1 MQSEIRTLFK
11 ALILSIF
18 VTGCGGMNNEN
29 EPEQD
34 EMAYDYLDLG
44 PQYFALSSAGK
55 PVAGGQIFIG
65 NVNTDPEI
73 PANQKQVQLILEN
86 GSRVNV
92 DQPVRTGAG
101 GVIEYNGSPAI
112 MTTDGDYSMKV
123 LSSNGT
129 QVYYFSEKK
138 ATGIPSV
145 NVQDSI
151 LLIDGTSPNPSIG
164 YIDHPSDGIYHTGTT
179 INIKQGGGDSPIASL
194 DDISANS
201 VASVSAGTNINI
213 TGTTANPVV
222 NVDPALVTYIDEKSA
237 HSDSASTSPLND
249 CNDLYGAVGVAY
261 QIFDEDTLNHPS
273 GSSNAPGYGGG
284 YIMNVQD
291 FSAGG
296 ATQLAYYGP
305 STGSGS
311 TTVRVRF
318 FKLNDGWT
326 GWERLATTSDI
337 DDSVGYPSVRVW
349 GGGIE
354 FSVSSAHIG
363 DLVIIKSSV
372 SGAYVDFPE
381 QSVSGM
387 RIGARFRYVLHESST
402 NVNNIIQIQGVNWTI
417 VDQWG
422 SPTTTLGLRKAGD
435 TSTVVV
441 TDATTLT
448 IYTDSATQNESTT
461 AQNPSVLAHSV
472 QYKEF
477 SAAHAE
483 LYKSNIYP
491 IVGDFGLI
499 LGFTIGGVSSGADV
513 AIAGMDQVPV
523 TATKVKFNV
532 IYRFTAVAGNT
543 YSFNMSTAFMDD
555 QDPAI
560 LSRRVT
566 DTVWFTGSGI
576 SNFLS
581 KSFDSTMAYDPSDVV
596 SRHTSLALPMQSN
609 DGIPLSIVNES
620 VEIKVLGYWE

>member
-1 MQSEIRTLFK
+1 
-11 ALILSIF
+11 
-18 VTGCGGMNNEN
+18 MNNEN
-29 EPEQD
+29 EPERE

-44 PQYFALSSAGK
+44 PQYFGLPGAGK
-55 PVAGGQIFIG
+55 PVAAGQIFVG

-86 GSRVNV
+86 GSRVDV
-92 DQPVRTGAG
+92 DQPLRTSAG
-101 GVIEYNGSPAI
+101 GYIEYNGSPAI
-112 MTTDGDYSMKV
+112 ITTDGDYSMKV

-129 QVYYFSEKK
+129 QIYYFSEKK

-151 LLIDGTSPNPSIG
+151 VLIDGTEPNPSIG
-164 YIDHPSDGIYHTGTT
+164 YIDHPADGIYHTGTT

-261 QIFDEDTLNHPS
+261 QIFDEDTLHHPS
-273 GSSNAPGYGGG
+273 GDSNAPGYGGG

-291 FSAGG
+291 FAAGG

-372 SGAYVDFPE
+372 AGAYVDFPE

-387 RIGARFRYVLHESST
+387 RIGARFRYVLHENST
-402 NVNNIIQIQGVNWTI
+402 NVNNIIQIQGADWTI

-422 SPTTTLGLRKAGD
+422 NPTTTLGLRKAGD

-448 IYTDSATQNESTT
+448 VYTDSAIQNESTT

-477 SAAHAE
+477 SGAHVS
-483 LYKSNIYP
+483 LYKTNIYP
-491 IVGDFGLI
+491 AVGDFGLL
-499 LGFTIGGVSSGADV
+499 LGFTIGGVASGADA
-513 AIAGMDQVPV
+513 AISGMDQVPI
-523 TATKVKFNV
+523 TATKVKFG
-532 IYRFTAVAGNT
+532 IQYRFTAVLDNKYRLDIAT
-543 YSFNMSTAFMDD
+543 SIMADE
-555 QDPAI
+555 DPAVLI
-560 LSRRVT
+560 KNIV
-566 DTVWFTGSGI
+566 DTVWFTGSGEL
-576 SNFLS
+576 NFIY
-581 KSFDSTMAYDPSDVV
+581 KSFDSTMSYDPTDPN
-596 SRHTSLALPMQSN
+596 SRHTSLSLALKSTE
-609 DGIPLSIVNES
+609 GLALAATISS
-620 VEIKVLGYWE
+620 VDIQVLGYWE